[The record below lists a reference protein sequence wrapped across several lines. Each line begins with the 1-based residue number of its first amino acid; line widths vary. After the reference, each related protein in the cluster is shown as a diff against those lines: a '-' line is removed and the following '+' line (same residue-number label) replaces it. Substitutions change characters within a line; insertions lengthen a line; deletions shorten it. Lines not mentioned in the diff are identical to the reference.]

1 MICFTRIPLKDFI
14 KKHNPQEPKKETIEN
29 FEKEINNLLEN
40 APKQDDEEFQKNEI
54 NKFLKNTYGYDCN
67 TYKKVDSAIY
77 VDGEVRVL
85 IEVKALNNRNEFPK
99 NRENPIS
106 KAFCQM
112 VLYFLEEIEKEKNNS
127 LKHTIICNAHEFF
140 LFDCKDLLFLKEDKR
155 IKDFYKKCAKKEGT
169 DSSKPKFYKDLEQY
183 LQEDFQGELRYT
195 HFNLSN
201 YDPKELPLI
210 YQVLS
215 QEVLLKQRKT
225 LDANTLNKDFYE
237 ELLYILGLEEQNDK
251 GKILIKPSRTQN
263 SLSAA
268 LKKKYENLD
277 DEEVMALL
285 IAWNN
290 RILFLRLLES
300 LLISFKHFEK
310 PFLTTENFKDFN
322 ALNTLFFEVLAKKN
336 SERSLNKED
345 KILEKIPYLN
355 SSLFDQTPLELKGH
369 EIRLLENKKLELYQ
383 NSVLKKHENYQ
394 EKKELPLLKYL
405 FEFLRL
411 YKFTTTPKDI
421 KDNTDTSESRLINPS
436 VLGLVF
442 EKLNGY
448 KEGSFYTPSFITS
461 YMCKESITPI
471 VLDKFNAI
479 YQWDCENLKALRE
492 KIDRNFSNE
501 KAKEY
506 LNTLLTLRIC
516 DPAVGSGH
524 FLVSALNEMVLIAY
538 ELGLIASLY
547 RHELRLE
554 NDEII
559 IHHAQTGEIFNYKK
573 PHSENDPHHQ
583 IQKEL
588 FELKKDIIENCLFG
602 VDINPNS
609 CEITKLRLWIEL
621 LKYSYYIFEKG
632 KNTNNLETLPNID
645 INIKCA
651 NSLVSRFAL
660 KDKALLKTEKNK
672 NLEYYIAEY
681 KELVKIYKDPKI
693 LESLTR
699 PIKDSN
705 AVRKYAKERLY
716 QELAQNPNKDF
727 KKALNDRIEKIKEA
741 FKLTLEPPQKELK
754 FKKFLKEHL
763 ELYGKSILEE
773 ANDNGLE
780 LEALAL
786 EKKMAHEGLFHDYTP
801 YPKLDKTDKVVGL
814 EHFNRYVLTSYK
826 DLQDE
831 NERYANALEWRFEFP
846 EVLNDEGDFLGFDC
860 IIGNP
865 PYIRQEHIKDLKP
878 LLQKQYQ
885 DFYNST
891 ADIYTY
897 FFALAY
903 HLLKEKGFNAFITSN
918 KYARAKYGA
927 KLRELLL
934 KKTTLVSYMELNA
947 LKVFESA
954 AVDTSIMSFI
964 KQTPPKE
971 SDFEYYEPT
980 PNDKDDLKSTPHLPM
995 KQNALS
1001 TESFIFANATLLDLR
1016 DKIESVG
1023 TPLKD
1028 WDIQIN
1034 YGIKTGANEAFI
1046 IPTEKREEILKNCD
1060 DAQKDE
1066 RGMSERERTK
1076 ELIKPILRGKDIKRY
1091 SYEWADLWVIIAKFG
1106 SHEFLE
1112 VEYPTIYNHLLQ
1124 YKDQLEQR
1132 GQCRYSRGPQNSN
1145 KPYPG
1150 QHHWLELDNNPKD
1163 SYLQDFEKEKIVYG
1177 EIVQEP
1183 RFYLDNGE
1191 CELGVFYAEATSFI
1205 LTGEHL
1211 RYLLGMLHSKLI
1223 TFAFKT
1229 FYAGGG
1235 LGESGYRYKK
1245 AFIERLPIPQI
1256 TEKNQELADKITDG
1270 AKQILALKAK
1280 DPKANTQGLEKEID
1294 ALVYQLYH
1302 LTDEEI
1308 KTIENGQ

>member
-1 MICFTRIPLKDFI
+1 MDYKKLDLPNTNYPSKEQLKAFETAFNAFLETNPQENENHHNDAFNDLLKGVFKYKVKPTEKIDSAILNENNEVEVIIEFKALKNPNEFI
-14 KKHNPQEPKKETIEN
+14 KKGDLNVKAFHESLLYYLRERKGGN
-29 FEKEINNLLEN
+29 NNL
-40 APKQDDEEFQKNEI
+40 KH
-54 NKFLKNTYGYDCN
+54 
-67 TYKKVDSAIY
+67 
-77 VDGEVRVL
+77 L
-85 IEVKALNNRNEFPK
+85 ILATIKELYIIDANEFEIFNK
-99 NRENPIS
+99 D
-106 KAFCQM
+106 K
-112 VLYFLEEIEKEKNNS
+112 EIEKAFKNCHDRKGNDTRTKAFYDACQKRLNELDRS
-127 LKHTIICNAHEFF
+127 LKYHHIS
-140 LFDCKDLLFLKEDKR
+140 L
-155 IKDFYKKCAKKEGT
+155 KKE
-169 DSSKPKFYKDLEQY
+169 
-183 LQEDFQGELRYT
+183 
-195 HFNLSN
+195 NLA
-201 YDPKELPLI
+201 LI
-210 YQVLS
+210 YQALS
-215 QEVLLKQRKT
+215 PNFLLKIPKYS
-225 LDANTLNKDFYE
+225 DANTLNKDFYE
-237 ELLYILGLEEQNDK
+237 ELLYILGLEEQNEK
-251 GKILIKPSRTQN
+251 GKILIKPSRTKN
-263 SLSAA
+263 SLSYA
-268 LKKKYENLD
+268 LKEQYNNLD
-277 DEEVMALL
+277 DEEAMALL

-300 LLISFKHFEK
+300 LLISFKHFEN
-310 PFLTTENFKDFN
+310 PFLTTENFEDFN

-336 SERSLNKED
+336 NERLKEIKED
-345 KILEKIPYLN
+345 KILRKIPYLN
-355 SSLFDQTPLELKGH
+355 SSLFDKTPLESKGY
-369 EIRLLENKKLELYQ
+369 EIKLLDNKKLEIYK

-394 EKKELPLLKYL
+394 EKKELPLLEYL
-405 FEFLRL
+405 FAFLRL

-421 KDNTDTSESRLINPS
+421 KDNTNTSESRLINPS

-524 FLVSALNEMVLIAY
+524 FLVSALNEMVWVAY
-538 ELGLIASLY
+538 KLGLIASLY
-547 RHELRLE
+547 RHDLKLE

-559 IHHAQTGEIFNYKK
+559 IHTPENKVFNYTI
-573 PHSENDPHHQ
+573 PHSENNPHHH

-588 FELKKDIIENCLFG
+588 FNLKKSIIENCLFG

-651 NSLVSRFAL
+651 NSLISRFNLNDDL
-660 KDKALLKTEKNK
+660 KKIPNIKQK
-672 NLEYYIAEY
+672 IQEY
-681 KELVKIYKDPKI
+681 KDLVAQYKDPNPLYPLNKQDLINKI
-693 LESLTR
+693 QDLKNTFSLTL
-699 PIKDSN
+699 KDPKTK
-705 AVRKYAKERLY
+705 A
-716 QELAQNPNKDF
+716 ELE
-727 KKALNDRIEKIKEA
+727 KAIEKHIKKYNDFALDDKSLLDGLNYFIPSLFGTPKLSPKEEEEA
-741 FKLTLEPPQKELK
+741 FAS
-754 FKKFLKEHL
+754 
-763 ELYGKSILEE
+763 YGRIR
-773 ANDNGLE
+773 
-780 LEALAL
+780 ALR
-786 EKKMAHEGLFHDYTP
+786 K
-801 YPKLDKTDKVVGL
+801 KLDDALSGR
-814 EHFNRYVLTSYK
+814 EY
-826 DLQDE
+826 Q
-831 NERYANALEWRFEFP
+831 NAFEWRFEFP
-846 EVLNDEGDFLGFDC
+846 EVLDDEGNFLGFDC

-878 LLQKQYQ
+878 LLEKQYQ
-885 DFYNST
+885 DFYNSSS
-891 ADIYTY
+891 DIYTY
-897 FFALAY
+897 FFALSY

-927 KLRELLL
+927 KLREWLL

-954 AVDTSIMSFI
+954 AVDTSIMNFI

-971 SDFEYYEPT
+971 SDFKYYEPT
-980 PNDKDDLKSTPHLPM
+980 PNDKDDLKSTSSLLM

-1001 TESFIFANATLLDLR
+1001 TESFIFADSTLLDLR
-1016 DKIESVG
+1016 DKMESVG

-1046 IPTEKREEILKNCD
+1046 IPTEKRDAILNACKT
-1060 DAQKDE
+1060 QE
-1066 RGMSERERTK
+1066 ERERT
-1076 ELIKPILRGKDIKRY
+1076 EMLIKPILRGKDIKRY
-1091 SYEWADLWVIIAKFG
+1091 SYEWAHLWVINTHNGYTSAFKSKIPPVDIAKYPATKAHLDAHWNTIATRCDQG
-1106 SHEFLE
+1106 DTPYNLRNCAYLE
-1112 VEYPTIYNHLLQ
+1112 
-1124 YKDQLEQR
+1124 
-1132 GQCRYSRGPQNSN
+1132 
-1145 KPYPG
+1145 
-1150 QHHWLELDNNPKD
+1150 
-1163 SYLQDFEKEKIVYG
+1163 DFEKEKIVYG

-1191 CELGVFYAEATSFI
+1191 CELGYFYAEATSFI

-1211 RYLLGMLHSKLI
+1211 HYLLGMLHSKLI

-1256 TEKNQELADKITDG
+1256 TEKNQELADKITDCT
-1270 AKQILALKAK
+1270 KQILVLKEK

-1294 ALVYQLYH
+1294 ALVYQLYN

-1308 KTIENGQ
+1308 KIIEDGQ

>member
-1 MICFTRIPLKDFI
+1 MDYKKLDLPNTNYPNKEQLKAFETAFNAFLETNQQENENHHNDAFNDLLKGVFKYKVKPTKKIDSAILNENNEVEVIIEFKALKNPNEFIKKGDLNVKAFHESLLYYLTERKEGNNNLKHLILATIKELYIIDANEFEVFNKDKEIKNAFKNCYDRKGNDPRTKAFYDACQKRLNELDRSLKYHHIPLK
-14 KKHNPQEPKKETIEN
+14 KE
-29 FEKEINNLLEN
+29 NL
-40 APKQDDEEFQKNEI
+40 A
-54 NKFLKNTYGYDCN
+54 
-67 TYKKVDSAIY
+67 
-77 VDGEVRVL
+77 
-85 IEVKALNNRNEFPK
+85 
-99 NRENPIS
+99 
-106 KAFCQM
+106 
-112 VLYFLEEIEKEKNNS
+112 
-127 LKHTIICNAHEFF
+127 
-140 LFDCKDLLFLKEDKR
+140 
-155 IKDFYKKCAKKEGT
+155 
-169 DSSKPKFYKDLEQY
+169 
-183 LQEDFQGELRYT
+183 
-195 HFNLSN
+195 
-201 YDPKELPLI
+201 LI
-210 YQVLS
+210 YQALS
-215 QEVLLKQRKT
+215 PNFLLKIPKYS
-225 LDANTLNKDFYE
+225 DANTLNKDFYE

-251 GKILIKPSRTQN
+251 GKILIKPSRTKN
-263 SLSAA
+263 SLSDA

-300 LLISFKHFEK
+300 LLISFKHFEDR
-310 PFLTTENFKDFN
+310 FLTTDNFKDFN

-336 SERSLNKED
+336 SERLSEIKED

-355 SSLFDQTPLELKGH
+355 SSLFDKTPLELKGY
-369 EIRLLENKKLELYQ
+369 EIKLLDNKKLEIYK

-405 FEFLRL
+405 FAFLRL

-461 YMCKESITPI
+461 YMCSESITPI
-471 VLDKFNAI
+471 VLDKFNQTYMI
-479 YQWDCENLKALRE
+479 ECDKLKELKNYLKNSYKEDKR
-492 KIDRNFSNE
+492 
-501 KAKEY
+501 KEY
-506 LNTLLTLRIC
+506 LQLLLTLRVC

-524 FLVSALNEMVLIAY
+524 FLVSALNEMVWIAY

-547 RHELRLE
+547 ACDLKLE

-559 IHHAQTGEIFNYKK
+559 IQHTQTGEIFNYKK
-573 PHSENDPHHQ
+573 PHSENDPHHH

-588 FELKKDIIENCLFG
+588 FELKKSIIESCLFG

-621 LKYSYYIFEKG
+621 LKYSYYIFEEG

-651 NSLVSRFAL
+651 NSLISRFNLNDDL
-660 KDKALLKTEKNK
+660 KKIPNIKQK
-672 NLEYYIAEY
+672 IQEY
-681 KELVKIYKDPKI
+681 KDLVAQYKDPNPLYPLNKADLINKI
-693 LESLTR
+693 QDLKNTFSLTL
-699 PIKDSN
+699 KDPKTK
-705 AVRKYAKERLY
+705 A
-716 QELAQNPNKDF
+716 ELE
-727 KKALNDRIEKIKEA
+727 KAIEKHIKKYNFFALDDKSLLDGLNYFIPSLFGTLKLSPKEEEEA
-741 FKLTLEPPQKELK
+741 FAS
-754 FKKFLKEHL
+754 
-763 ELYGKSILEE
+763 YGRIR
-773 ANDNGLE
+773 
-780 LEALAL
+780 ALR
-786 EKKMAHEGLFHDYTP
+786 K
-801 YPKLDKTDKVVGL
+801 KLDDALSGG
-814 EHFNRYVLTSYK
+814 EY
-826 DLQDE
+826 Q
-831 NERYANALEWRFEFP
+831 NAFEWCFEFP
-846 EVLNDEGDFLGFDC
+846 EVLDDEGDFLGFDC

-878 LLQKQYQ
+878 LLQKQYH

-897 FFALAY
+897 FFALSY

-927 KLRELLL
+927 KLREWLL

-954 AVDTSIMSFI
+954 TVDTSIMNFI

-971 SDFEYYEPT
+971 SDFKYYEPT
-980 PNDKDDLKSTPHLPM
+980 PDDKNDLKSTPSLLM

-1016 DKIESVG
+1016 DKMESVG

-1046 IPTEKREEILKNCD
+1046 IPTEKRDAILNACKTQEERK
-1060 DAQKDE
+1060 
-1066 RGMSERERTK
+1066 RT
-1076 ELIKPILRGKDIKRY
+1076 EALIKPILRGKDIKRY
-1091 SYEWADLWVIIAKFG
+1091 SYEWAGEWLINTHNGYTSATKSKIPPIDIEKYPATKAHLDSHYDAIATRWDQG
-1106 SHEFLE
+1106 DTPYHLRNCAYLE
-1112 VEYPTIYNHLLQ
+1112 
-1124 YKDQLEQR
+1124 
-1132 GQCRYSRGPQNSN
+1132 
-1145 KPYPG
+1145 
-1150 QHHWLELDNNPKD
+1150 
-1163 SYLQDFEKEKIVYG
+1163 DFEKEKIVWNPVSG
-1177 EIVQEP
+1177 EYFFTFIKDEIYFNNSLFMMTSKTLET
-1183 RFYLDNGE
+1183 RDFYYICGLLNTT
-1191 CELGVFYAEATSFI
+1191 LYMW
-1205 LTGEHL
+1205 LTIQ
-1211 RYLLGMLHSKLI
+1211 MTNLI
-1223 TFAFKT
+1223 TIGK
-1229 FYAGGG
+1229 YAYG
-1235 LGESGYRYKK
+1235 SKDK
-1245 AFIERLPIPQI
+1245 IERLPIPQI

-1270 AKQILALKAK
+1270 TKQILALKEK

-1308 KTIENGQ
+1308 KIIENGQ

>member
-1 MICFTRIPLKDFI
+1 MQL
-14 KKHNPQEPKKETIEN
+14 
-29 FEKEINNLLEN
+29 
-40 APKQDDEEFQKNEI
+40 
-54 NKFLKNTYGYDCN
+54 
-67 TYKKVDSAIY
+67 
-77 VDGEVRVL
+77 
-85 IEVKALNNRNEFPK
+85 
-99 NRENPIS
+99 
-106 KAFCQM
+106 
-112 VLYFLEEIEKEKNNS
+112 
-127 LKHTIICNAHEFF
+127 
-140 LFDCKDLLFLKEDKR
+140 
-155 IKDFYKKCAKKEGT
+155 
-169 DSSKPKFYKDLEQY
+169 
-183 LQEDFQGELRYT
+183 
-195 HFNLSN
+195 
-201 YDPKELPLI
+201 
-210 YQVLS
+210 
-215 QEVLLKQRKT
+215 
-225 LDANTLNKDFYE
+225 
-237 ELLYILGLEEQNDK
+237 
-251 GKILIKPSRTQN
+251 
-263 SLSAA
+263 
-268 LKKKYENLD
+268 
-277 DEEVMALL
+277 
-285 IAWNN
+285 
-290 RILFLRLLES
+290 
-300 LLISFKHFEK
+300 
-310 PFLTTENFKDFN
+310 
-322 ALNTLFFEVLAKKN
+322 
-336 SERSLNKED
+336 
-345 KILEKIPYLN
+345 
-355 SSLFDQTPLELKGH
+355 
-369 EIRLLENKKLELYQ
+369 
-383 NSVLKKHENYQ
+383 
-394 EKKELPLLKYL
+394 
-405 FEFLRL
+405 
-411 YKFTTTPKDI
+411 
-421 KDNTDTSESRLINPS
+421 
-436 VLGLVF
+436 
-442 EKLNGY
+442 
-448 KEGSFYTPSFITS
+448 
-461 YMCKESITPI
+461 
-471 VLDKFNAI
+471 
-479 YQWDCENLKALRE
+479 
-492 KIDRNFSNE
+492 
-501 KAKEY
+501 
-506 LNTLLTLRIC
+506 LLTLRIC

-547 RHELRLE
+547 RYDLKLE

-559 IHHAQTGEIFNYKK
+559 IHTPKNEVFKYTI

-588 FELKKDIIENCLFG
+588 FELKKGIIENCLFG

-621 LKYSYYIFEKG
+621 LKYSYYIFEEG
-632 KNTNNLETLPNID
+632 KNTNVLETLPNID

-651 NSLVSRFAL
+651 NSLISRFAL

-693 LESLTR
+693 LESLTH

-801 YPKLDKTDKVVGL
+801 YPKLDKSDKVVGL

-846 EVLNDEGDFLGFDC
+846 EVLDDEGNFLGFDC

-865 PYIRQEHIKDLKP
+865 PYIRQEQIKDLKP

-897 FFALAY
+897 FFALAFN
-903 HLLKEKGFNAFITSN
+903 LLKEKGFNAFITSN

-954 AVDTSIMSFI
+954 AVDTSIIHFI

-971 SDFEYYEPT
+971 SDFKYYEPT
-980 PNDKDDLKSTPHLPM
+980 PNDKDDLESTPSLLM

-1046 IPTEKREEILKNCD
+1046 ITTEKRDEILKNCD

-1066 RGMSERERTK
+1066 RGMSERERTI

-1091 SYEWADLWVIIAKFG
+1091 SYEWADLWVINTHNGYTSALKSKILPIDIEKYPATKAHLD
-1106 SHEFLE
+1106 SHYDAIVTRCDQGDTPYNLRNCAYLE
-1112 VEYPTIYNHLLQ
+1112 
-1124 YKDQLEQR
+1124 
-1132 GQCRYSRGPQNSN
+1132 
-1145 KPYPG
+1145 
-1150 QHHWLELDNNPKD
+1150 
-1163 SYLQDFEKEKIVYG
+1163 DFEKEKIVWNPVSG
-1177 EIVQEP
+1177 EYFFTFIKDE
-1183 RFYLDNGE
+1183 FYFNNSLFMMTSRTLETRDLYYI
-1191 CELGVFYAEATSFI
+1191 LGLLNTTLYRW
-1205 LTGEHL
+1205 LTIQ
-1211 RYLLGMLHSKLI
+1211 MTNLI
-1223 TFAFKT
+1223 TIGK
-1229 FYAGGG
+1229 YAYG
-1235 LGESGYRYKK
+1235 SKDK
-1245 AFIERLPIPQI
+1245 IERLPIPKI
-1256 TEKNQELADKITDG
+1256 TEKNQELADKITDCTE
-1270 AKQILALKAK
+1270 QILQAKAK

>member
-1 MICFTRIPLKDFI
+1 M
-14 KKHNPQEPKKETIEN
+14 KKYNPQEPKKETIEN
-29 FEKEINNLLEN
+29 FKKEINSLLEN
-40 APKQDDEEFQKNEI
+40 APRQDDEEFQKNEI
-54 NKFLKNTYGYDCN
+54 NKFLKNAYGYDCN
-67 TYKKVDSAIY
+67 TNKKVDSAIY
-77 VDGEVRVL
+77 VDGEVQVL
-85 IEVKALNNRNEFPK
+85 IEVKALNNKIEFPK
-99 NRENPIS
+99 NRENPLS

-112 VLYFLEEIEKEKNNS
+112 VFYFLKEIEKNNS

-140 LFDCKDLLFLKEDKR
+140 LFDCKDLLFLRDDKR

-169 DSSKPKFYKDLEQY
+169 DPKTKRFYSDLEEY
-183 LQEDFQGELRYT
+183 LKKDFKGELPYT
-195 HFNLSN
+195 HFNLSS

-215 QEVLLKQRKT
+215 HEVLLKQRKT

-263 SLSAA
+263 SLSDA
-268 LKKKYENLD
+268 LKGSYNNLD

-310 PFLTTENFKDFN
+310 PFLTTDNFKDFN

-336 SERSLNKED
+336 NERLPEIKED

-355 SSLFDQTPLELKGH
+355 SSLFDKTPLELKGH
-369 EIRLLENKKLELYQ
+369 EIKLLDNKKLEIYK
-383 NSVLKKHENYQ
+383 NSVLKKHKDYQ
-394 EKKELPLLKYL
+394 KEKDLKPLPLLEY
-405 FEFLRL
+405 FFAFLRL

-461 YMCKESITPI
+461 YMCSESITPI
-471 VLDKFNAI
+471 VLDKFNAT

-547 RHELRLE
+547 RHDLRLE

-559 IHHAQTGEIFNYKK
+559 IHHAQIGEIFNYKK

-621 LKYSYYIFEKG
+621 LKYSYYIFEEG
-632 KNTNNLETLPNID
+632 KNTNALETLPNID

-651 NSLVSRFAL
+651 NSLISRFAL
-660 KDKALLKTEKNK
+660 KDKALLKNEKNK
-672 NLEYYIAEY
+672 NLEYSIAEY

-693 LESLTR
+693 LETLTH

-716 QELAQNPNKDF
+716 QELKQNPNKDF
-727 KKALNDRIEKIKEA
+727 KKALNDRIEKIKKA
-741 FKLTLEPPQKELK
+741 FKLTLDPPPKELK

-763 ELYGKSILEE
+763 ELYGRSILEE
-773 ANDNGLE
+773 TNYNGLE

-786 EKKMAHEGLFHDYTP
+786 EKQMANLFNDYRP
-801 YPKLDKTDKVVGL
+801 YPKLDKSDRVVGL

-846 EVLNDEGDFLGFDC
+846 EVLDDEGDFLGFDC

-878 LLQKQYQ
+878 LLEKQYH

-897 FFALAY
+897 FFALSF
-903 HLLKEKGFNAFITSN
+903 HLLKEKGFSAFITSN
-918 KYARAKYGA
+918 KYTRAKYGA
-927 KLRELLL
+927 KLREWLL
-934 KKTTLVSYMELNA
+934 KKTTIVSYMELNA

-954 AVDTSIMSFI
+954 TVDTSIMNFI

-971 SDFEYYEPT
+971 SDFKYYEPT
-980 PNDKDDLKSTPHLPM
+980 PNDKDDLKSTPSLSM
-995 KQNALS
+995 RQNALS

-1046 IPTEKREEILKNCD
+1046 IPTEKRDEILNACKT
-1060 DAQKDE
+1060 QE
-1066 RGMSERERTK
+1066 ERERT
-1076 ELIKPILRGKDIKRY
+1076 EALIKPILRGKDIKRY
-1091 SYEWADLWVIIAKFG
+1091 SYEWAHLWVINTHNGYTSALKSKIPPIDIEKYPATKAHLDTHWDTIATRCDQG
-1106 SHEFLE
+1106 DTPYHLRNCAYLE
-1112 VEYPTIYNHLLQ
+1112 
-1124 YKDQLEQR
+1124 
-1132 GQCRYSRGPQNSN
+1132 
-1145 KPYPG
+1145 
-1150 QHHWLELDNNPKD
+1150 
-1163 SYLQDFEKEKIVYG
+1163 DFEKEKIVYPETSQG
-1177 EIVQEP
+1177 AYFIYENSGIFLEKTAFMIVSDA
-1183 RFYLDNGE
+1183 YNLK
-1191 CELGVFYAEATSFI
+1191 L
-1205 LTGEHL
+1205 LTA
-1211 RYLLGMLHSKLI
+1211 LLNSKLI
-1223 TFAFKT
+1223 TFYFKN
-1229 FYAGGG
+1229 FCGGCI
-1235 LGESGYRYKK
+1235 LGKSGYQYNKHALEK
-1245 AFIERLPIPQI
+1245 IPIPQI

-1308 KTIENGQ
+1308 KIIENGQ

>member
-1 MICFTRIPLKDFI
+1 MIRFTRILLKDFI
-14 KKHNPQEPKKETIEN
+14 KKYNPQTPTKETIED
-29 FEKEINNLLEN
+29 FEKEINSLLEN
-40 APKQDDEEFQKNEI
+40 APRQDDEEFQKNEI
-54 NKFLKNTYGYDCN
+54 NSFLKNTYGYRCN
-67 TYKKVDSAIY
+67 TNKKVDSAIY
-77 VDGEVRVL
+77 VDEEVQVL
-85 IEVKALNNRNEFPK
+85 IEVKALNKKTEFPK
-99 NRENPIS
+99 NKENPLS

-112 VLYFLEEIEKEKNNS
+112 VLYFLEEREKEKNNS

-140 LFDCKDLLFLKEDKR
+140 LFDCKDLLSLKEDKR
-155 IKDFYKKCAKKEGT
+155 IKKFYKNYDKKEGT
-169 DSSKPKFYKDLEQY
+169 DSSKPKFYQDLEQY

-195 HFNLSN
+195 HFNLSG
-201 YDPKELPLI
+201 DFKELPLI

-215 QEVLLKQRKT
+215 HEVLLKQKKT

-237 ELLYILGLEEQNDK
+237 ELLYILGLEEQNEK

-263 SLSAA
+263 SLSDA
-268 LKKKYENLD
+268 LKYSYTDLD

-300 LLISFKHFEK
+300 LLISFEHFEK
-310 PFLTTENFKDFN
+310 PFLTIGNFKDFN

-336 SERSLNKED
+336 NERLSEIKED

-355 SSLFDQTPLELKGH
+355 SSLFDKTPLELKGH
-369 EIRLLENKKLELYQ
+369 EIKLLDNKKLEIYK
-383 NSVLKKHENYQ
+383 NSVLKKHEDYQ
-394 EKKELPLLKYL
+394 KQKDLPLLEYL
-405 FEFLRL
+405 FAFLRL

-471 VLDKFNAI
+471 VRDKFNQTYNI
-479 YQWDCENLKALRE
+479 ECENLTELRNYFKNSYKE
-492 KIDRNFSNE
+492 DKR
-501 KAKEY
+501 KEY
-506 LNTLLTLRIC
+506 LQLLLTSRIC

-524 FLVSALNEMVLIAY
+524 FLVSVLNEMVLIAY

-547 RHELRLE
+547 RYDLRLE

-559 IHHAQTGEIFNYKK
+559 IHTPKNEVFKYTI

-621 LKYSYYIFEKG
+621 LKYSYYIFEEG

-651 NSLVSRFAL
+651 NSLISRFNLNDDL
-660 KDKALLKTEKNK
+660 KKIPNIKQK
-672 NLEYYIAEY
+672 IQEY
-681 KELVKIYKDPKI
+681 KDLVAQYKDPNPLYPLNKQDLINKI
-693 LESLTR
+693 QDLKNTFSLTL
-699 PIKDSN
+699 KDPKTK
-705 AVRKYAKERLY
+705 A
-716 QELAQNPNKDF
+716 ELE
-727 KKALNDRIEKIKEA
+727 KAIEKHIKKYNFFALDDKSLLDGLNYFIPSLFGTLKLSPKEEEEA
-741 FKLTLEPPQKELK
+741 FAS
-754 FKKFLKEHL
+754 
-763 ELYGKSILEE
+763 YGRIR
-773 ANDNGLE
+773 
-780 LEALAL
+780 ALR
-786 EKKMAHEGLFHDYTP
+786 K
-801 YPKLDKTDKVVGL
+801 KLDDALSGR
-814 EHFNRYVLTSYK
+814 EY
-826 DLQDE
+826 Q
-831 NERYANALEWRFEFP
+831 NAFEWRFEFP

-878 LLQKQYQ
+878 LLEKQYP

-897 FFALAY
+897 FFALSY

-927 KLRELLL
+927 KLREWLL
-934 KKTTLVSYMELNA
+934 KKTTIVSYMELNA

-971 SDFEYYEPT
+971 SDFKYYEPT
-980 PNDKDDLKSTPHLPM
+980 PNDKDDLKSTPSLSM

-1016 DKIESVG
+1016 DKIEGVG

-1028 WDIQIN
+1028 WDIQI
-1034 YGIKTGANEAFI
+1034 YRGILTGANEAFI
-1046 IPTEKREEILKNCD
+1046 IPTEKREEILNACKT
-1060 DAQKDE
+1060 KE
-1066 RGMSERERTK
+1066 ERERT
-1076 ELIKPILRGKDIKRY
+1076 EGLIKPILRGKDIKRY
-1091 SYEWADLWVIIAKFG
+1091 SYEWAHLWVIATFPSLKLDIDDYPSLKTYLSQFRPRIDQSGEKDCRKKTNNQWFETQDTIAY
-1106 SHEFLE
+1106 HE
-1112 VEYPTIYNHLLQ
+1112 
-1124 YKDQLEQR
+1124 
-1132 GQCRYSRGPQNSN
+1132 
-1145 KPYPG
+1145 
-1150 QHHWLELDNNPKD
+1150 
-1163 SYLQDFEKEKIVYG
+1163 DFEKEKIVYPC
-1177 EIVQEP
+1177 IMAKEP
-1183 RFYLDNGE
+1183 CFVYEEKG
-1191 CELGVFYAEATSFI
+1191 FYAPAPANIITGDKTEI
-1205 LTGEHL
+1205 KYLTA
-1211 RYLLGMLHSKLI
+1211 LLNSKCI
-1223 TFAFKT
+1223 YFAMRK
-1229 FYAGGG
+1229 FYMGGG
-1235 LGESGYRYKK
+1235 IEGELKTNNLEK
-1245 AFIERLPIPQI
+1245 IPIPQI
-1256 TEKNQELADKITDG
+1256 TEKNQELADKITDC
-1270 AKQILALKAK
+1270 AKQILALKEK
-1280 DPKANTQGLEKEID
+1280 DPKANTQKLEKEID

-1308 KTIENGQ
+1308 KIIENGQ

>member
-1 MICFTRIPLKDFI
+1 MDYKKLDLPNTNYPSKEQLKAFETAFNAFLETNPQENENHHNDAFNDLLKGIFKYKVKPTEKIDSAILNENNKVEVIIEFKAIKNPNEFIKKGDLNVKAFHESLLYYLTERKKGNNNLKHLILATIKELYIIDANEFEVFNKDKEIEKAFKNCHDRKGNDTRTKAFYDACQKHLNELDRSLKYHHIPLK
-14 KKHNPQEPKKETIEN
+14 KE
-29 FEKEINNLLEN
+29 NL
-40 APKQDDEEFQKNEI
+40 A
-54 NKFLKNTYGYDCN
+54 
-67 TYKKVDSAIY
+67 
-77 VDGEVRVL
+77 
-85 IEVKALNNRNEFPK
+85 
-99 NRENPIS
+99 
-106 KAFCQM
+106 
-112 VLYFLEEIEKEKNNS
+112 
-127 LKHTIICNAHEFF
+127 
-140 LFDCKDLLFLKEDKR
+140 
-155 IKDFYKKCAKKEGT
+155 
-169 DSSKPKFYKDLEQY
+169 
-183 LQEDFQGELRYT
+183 
-195 HFNLSN
+195 
-201 YDPKELPLI
+201 LI
-210 YQVLS
+210 YQALS
-215 QEVLLKQRKT
+215 PNFLLKIPKYS
-225 LDANTLNKDFYE
+225 DANTLNKDFYE

-263 SLSAA
+263 SLSYA
-268 LKKKYENLD
+268 LKKKYNNLD

-300 LLISFKHFEK
+300 LLISFKHFEN

-322 ALNTLFFEVLAKKN
+322 ALNDLFFEVLAKKN
-336 SERSLNKED
+336 SERLPEIKKD

-355 SSLFDQTPLELKGH
+355 SSLFDKTPLELKGH
-369 EIRLLENKKLELYQ
+369 EIKLLDNKKLEIYK
-383 NSVLKKHENYQ
+383 NSVLKKHEEYQ
-394 EKKELPLLKYL
+394 EQEDLPLLKYL
-405 FEFLRL
+405 FEFLRV
-411 YKFTTTPKDI
+411 YDFTTTPKDI
-421 KDNTDTSESRLINPS
+421 KDNQNKSESRLINPS

-461 YMCKESITPI
+461 YMCSESIKTI
-471 VLDKFNAI
+471 VLDKFNQTYNI
-479 YQWDCENLKALRE
+479 ECENLTELRNYFKDNYSYKE
-492 KIDRNFSNE
+492 GKR
-501 KAKEY
+501 KEY

-524 FLVSALNEMVLIAY
+524 FLVSALNEMVWVAY
-538 ELGLIASLY
+538 ELGLIVSLY

-559 IHHAQTGEIFNYKK
+559 IHTPKNEVFNYTI
-573 PHSENDPHHQ
+573 PHRENDPHHQ

-632 KNTNNLETLPNID
+632 KNTNALETLPNID
-645 INIKCA
+645 INIKCG
-651 NSLVSRFAL
+651 NSLISRFAL

-693 LESLTR
+693 LETLTH

-763 ELYGKSILEE
+763 ELYGRSILEE

-786 EKKMAHEGLFHDYTP
+786 EKKMASEGLFHNYTP

-846 EVLNDEGDFLGFDC
+846 EVLDDEGDFLGFDC

-865 PYIRQEHIKDLKP
+865 PYIRQEQIKDLKP
-878 LLQKQYQ
+878 LLEKQYQ

-897 FFALAY
+897 FFALSF

-927 KLRELLL
+927 KLREWLL

-954 AVDTSIMSFI
+954 AVDTSIISFI
-964 KQTPPKE
+964 KQPPPKE
-971 SDFEYYEPT
+971 SVFKYYEPT
-980 PNDKDDLKSTPHLPM
+980 ENDKDDLKSAPSLSM

-1028 WDIQIN
+1028 WGIQIN

-1046 IPTEKREEILKNCD
+1046 IPTEKREEILNACKT
-1060 DAQKDE
+1060 QEE
-1066 RGMSERERTK
+1066 RKRTER
-1076 ELIKPILRGKDIKRY
+1076 LIKPILRGKDIKRY
-1091 SYEWADLWVIIAKFG
+1091 SYEWAGEWLINTHNGYTSNLKSKIPPIDIAKYPATKAHLDAHYDTIATRCDQG
-1106 SHEFLE
+1106 DTPYHLRNCAYLE
-1112 VEYPTIYNHLLQ
+1112 
-1124 YKDQLEQR
+1124 
-1132 GQCRYSRGPQNSN
+1132 
-1145 KPYPG
+1145 
-1150 QHHWLELDNNPKD
+1150 
-1163 SYLQDFEKEKIVYG
+1163 DFEKEKIVYPETSQG
-1177 EIVQEP
+1177 AYFIYENSGIFLEKTAFMIVSDA
-1183 RFYLDNGE
+1183 YNLK
-1191 CELGVFYAEATSFI
+1191 L
-1205 LTGEHL
+1205 LTA
-1211 RYLLGMLHSKLI
+1211 LLNSKLI
-1223 TFAFKT
+1223 TFYFKN
-1229 FYAGGG
+1229 FCGGCI
-1235 LGESGYRYKK
+1235 LGKSGYQYNKHALEK
-1245 AFIERLPIPQI
+1245 IPIPKI
-1256 TEKNQELADKITDG
+1256 TEKNQELADKIIVLVD
-1270 AKQILALKAK
+1270 KILQTKEK
-1280 DPKANTQGLEKEID
+1280 DPKANTQRLEKEID
-1294 ALVYQLYH
+1294 ALVYRLYN

>member
-1 MICFTRIPLKDFI
+1 MMSFTRILLKDFI
-14 KKHNPQEPKKETIEN
+14 KKYNPPTPTTETIEK
-29 FEKEINNLLEN
+29 FEKEINSLLEN
-40 APKQDDEEFQKNEI
+40 APRQDDEEFQKNEI
-54 NKFLKNTYGYDCN
+54 NSFLKNTYGYRCN
-67 TYKKVDSAIY
+67 THKKVDSAIY
-77 VDGEVRVL
+77 VDKEVQVL
-85 IEVKALNNRNEFPK
+85 IEVKALNKKTEFPK
-99 NRENPIS
+99 NKENPLS

-112 VLYFLEEIEKEKNNS
+112 VLYFLEERKKEKNNS

-140 LFDCKDLLFLKEDKR
+140 LFDCKDLLFLNEDKR
-155 IKDFYKKCAKKEGT
+155 IKKFYKNYAQKEGT
-169 DSSKPKFYKDLEQY
+169 DSSKPQFYEDLEQY
-183 LQEDFQGELRYT
+183 LKEDFQGKLRYAY
-195 HFNLSN
+195 FNLN
-201 YDPKELPLI
+201 DDFKELPLI

-215 QEVLLKQRKT
+215 QEVLLKQKKT

-263 SLSAA
+263 SLSDA
-268 LKKKYENLD
+268 LKEKYKNLD

-300 LLISFKHFEK
+300 LLSSFKHFEDK
-310 PFLTTENFKDFN
+310 DRFLTIENFKDFN

-336 SERSLNKED
+336 SERFPEIKED

-355 SSLFDQTPLELKGH
+355 SSLFDKTPLELKGY
-369 EIRLLENKKLELYQ
+369 EIKLLDNKKLEIYK
-383 NSVLKKHENYQ
+383 NSVLKKDKDYQ
-394 EKKELPLLKYL
+394 KEKDLPLLKYL
-405 FEFLRL
+405 FEFLRV
-411 YKFTTTPKDI
+411 YDFTTTPKDI
-421 KDNTDTSESRLINPS
+421 KDNTNTSESCLINPS

-461 YMCKESITPI
+461 YMCKESITSI
-471 VLDKFNAI
+471 VRDKFNAI
-479 YQWDCENLKALRE
+479 YQWDCKDLEALKG

-506 LNTLLTLRIC
+506 LQLLLTLRIC

-524 FLVSALNEMVLIAY
+524 FLVSALNEMVLVAY
-538 ELGLIASLY
+538 ELGLIASLHRY
-547 RHELRLE
+547 DLKLE

-559 IHHAQTGEIFNYKK
+559 IHYTQTGEIFNYKK
-573 PHSENDPHHQ
+573 PHSENDPHHH

-588 FELKKDIIENCLFG
+588 FNLKKDIIENCLFG

-621 LKYSYYIFEKG
+621 LKYSYYIFEEG

-651 NSLVSRFAL
+651 NSLIFNFPLNSKLTIGQTLEFS
-660 KDKALLKTEKNK
+660 K
-672 NLEYYIAEY
+672 NLKAEIKEY
-681 KELVKIYKDPKI
+681 KNSVMLYKEGLGEKTKI
-693 LESLTR
+693 LQNIAKLKSLIINYFIEQHQAKKHLKESLKAFISEYGDEIFDIGTAFGMEMLKIAR
-699 PIKDSN
+699 IKENNYRFNPTLTKKQPSPIGVEAN
-705 AVRKYAKERLY
+705 RL
-716 QELAQNPNKDF
+716 L
-727 KKALNDRIEKIKEA
+727 IKIKECYE
-741 FKLTLEPPQKELK
+741 TLENLK
-754 FKKFLKEHL
+754 N
-763 ELYGKSILEE
+763 S
-773 ANDNGLE
+773 
-780 LEALAL
+780 
-786 EKKMAHEGLFHDYTP
+786 
-801 YPKLDKTDKVVGL
+801 
-814 EHFNRYVLTSYK
+814 
-826 DLQDE
+826 
-831 NERYANALEWRFEFP
+831 NAFEWRFEFP
-846 EVLNDEGDFLGFDC
+846 EVLDDEGDFSGFDC

-865 PYIRQEHIKDLKP
+865 PYIRQEQIKDLKP

-885 DFYNST
+885 DFYNSSS
-891 ADIYTY
+891 DIYTY
-897 FFALAY
+897 FFALSY
-903 HLLKEKGFNAFITSN
+903 HLLKEKGSNAFITSN

-927 KLRELLL
+927 KLRGLLL

-954 AVDTSIMSFI
+954 AVDTSIMNFI

-971 SDFEYYEPT
+971 SGFKYYEPT
-980 PNDKDDLKSTPHLPM
+980 PNDKDDLKSTPYLSM

-1001 TESFIFANATLLDLR
+1001 TESFIFANAKLLDLR
-1016 DKIESVG
+1016 DKMENIG

-1046 IPTEKREEILKNCD
+1046 IATEKRDEILNACKT
-1060 DAQKDE
+1060 QE
-1066 RGMSERERTK
+1066 ERERT
-1076 ELIKPILRGKDIKRY
+1076 ERLIKPILRGKDIKRY
-1091 SYEWADLWVIIAKFG
+1091 SYEWAGEWIIFIPWHFPNTDSPKSMEENEQDF
-1106 SHEFLE
+1106 SIH
-1112 VEYPTIYNHLLQ
+1112 YPIIYAHLLSH
-1124 YKDQLEQR
+1124 KDKLLKRNKDETGKRYEWYCLQR
-1132 GQCRYSRGPQNSN
+1132 WAAN
-1145 KPYPG
+1145 
-1150 QHHWLELDNNPKD
+1150 
-1163 SYLQDFEKEKIVYG
+1163 YLQDFEKEKIVYS

-1191 CELGVFYAEATSFI
+1191 CKLGHFYAEATSFI

-1211 RYLLGMLHSKLI
+1211 HYLLGMLHSKLI

-1245 AFIERLPIPQI
+1245 AFIERLPIPKI
-1256 TEKNQELADKITDG
+1256 TEKNQELADKITDC
-1270 AKQILALKAK
+1270 AERILKAKAK

-1308 KTIENGQ
+1308 KIIEDGQ

>member
-1 MICFTRIPLKDFI
+1 MDYKKLDLPNINYPSKEQLEAFKTAFDAFLETNPQENENHQNDAFNDLLKGVFKYKVKPTKRIDSAILNDNDKVEVIIEFKALKNPNEFI
-14 KKHNPQEPKKETIEN
+14 KKGDLNVKAFHESLFYYLIERKNGNNNLKHLILATIKELYIIDANEFEVFNKDKEIENAFKNCHDRKGNDTRTEAFYDVCQKRLNELDRSLKYHHISLKKE
-29 FEKEINNLLEN
+29 NL
-40 APKQDDEEFQKNEI
+40 A
-54 NKFLKNTYGYDCN
+54 
-67 TYKKVDSAIY
+67 
-77 VDGEVRVL
+77 
-85 IEVKALNNRNEFPK
+85 
-99 NRENPIS
+99 
-106 KAFCQM
+106 
-112 VLYFLEEIEKEKNNS
+112 
-127 LKHTIICNAHEFF
+127 
-140 LFDCKDLLFLKEDKR
+140 
-155 IKDFYKKCAKKEGT
+155 
-169 DSSKPKFYKDLEQY
+169 
-183 LQEDFQGELRYT
+183 
-195 HFNLSN
+195 
-201 YDPKELPLI
+201 LI
-210 YQVLS
+210 YQALS
-215 QEVLLKQRKT
+215 PNFLLKIPKYS
-225 LDANTLNKDFYE
+225 DANTLNKDFYE
-237 ELLYILGLEEQNDK
+237 ELLYILGLEEQNEK
-251 GKILIKPSRTQN
+251 GKILIKPSRTKN
-263 SLSAA
+263 SLSYA
-268 LKKKYENLD
+268 LKEQYKNLN

-310 PFLTTENFKDFN
+310 PFLTIENFNDFN

-336 SERSLNKED
+336 SERLPEIKED

-355 SSLFDQTPLELKGH
+355 SSLFDKTPLELKGY
-369 EIRLLENKKLELYQ
+369 EIKLLDNKKLEIYK
-383 NSVLKKHENYQ
+383 NSVLKKHEEYQ
-394 EKKELPLLKYL
+394 KQKDLPLLEYL

-411 YKFTTTPKDI
+411 YDFTTTPKDI
-421 KDNTDTSESRLINPS
+421 KDNTNTSESVLINPS

-479 YQWDCENLKALRE
+479 YEDCKDLEALKG

-506 LNTLLTLRIC
+506 LNTLLTLRVC

-524 FLVSALNEMVLIAY
+524 FLVSALNEMVWIAY

-547 RHELRLE
+547 RYDLKLE

-559 IHHAQTGEIFNYKK
+559 IHYTPTGEIFNYKK

-621 LKYSYYIFEKG
+621 LKYSYYIFEEG
-632 KNTNNLETLPNID
+632 KNTNALETLPNID

-651 NSLVSRFAL
+651 NSLISRFNLNDDL
-660 KDKALLKTEKNK
+660 KKIPNIKQK
-672 NLEYYIAEY
+672 IQEY
-681 KELVKIYKDPKI
+681 KDLVAQYKDPNPLYPLNKQDLINKI
-693 LESLTR
+693 QDLKNTFSLTL
-699 PIKDSN
+699 KDPKTK
-705 AVRKYAKERLY
+705 A
-716 QELAQNPNKDF
+716 ELE
-727 KKALNDRIEKIKEA
+727 KAIEKHIKNYNFFALDDKSLLDGLNYFIPSLFGTPKLSPKEEEEA
-741 FKLTLEPPQKELK
+741 FAS
-754 FKKFLKEHL
+754 
-763 ELYGKSILEE
+763 YGRIR
-773 ANDNGLE
+773 
-780 LEALAL
+780 ALR
-786 EKKMAHEGLFHDYTP
+786 K
-801 YPKLDKTDKVVGL
+801 KLDDALSGG
-814 EHFNRYVLTSYK
+814 EY
-826 DLQDE
+826 Q
-831 NERYANALEWRFEFP
+831 NAFEWRFEFP
-846 EVLNDEGDFLGFDC
+846 EVLDDEGNFLGFDC

-878 LLQKQYQ
+878 LLEKQYQ

-897 FFALAY
+897 FFALAF
-903 HLLKEKGFNAFITSN
+903 HLLKEKGFSAFITSN

-927 KLRELLL
+927 KLREWLL
-934 KKTTLVSYMELNA
+934 KKTTIVSYMELNA

-954 AVDTSIMSFI
+954 TVDTSIIHFI
-964 KQTPPKE
+964 KQTPSKE
-971 SDFEYYEPT
+971 SEFKYYEPT
-980 PNDKDDLKSTPHLPM
+980 PDDKDDLKSTPPLPM

-1016 DKIESVG
+1016 DKMEQSG

-1028 WDIQIN
+1028 WDIQI
-1034 YGIKTGANEAFI
+1034 YRGILTGANEAFI
-1046 IPTEKREEILKNCD
+1046 ITTEKREEILNACKT
-1060 DAQKDE
+1060 QEE
-1066 RGMSERERTK
+1066 RKRT
-1076 ELIKPILRGKDIKRY
+1076 EALIKPILRGKDIKRY
-1091 SYEWADLWVIIAKFG
+1091 SYEWASLWVINTHNGYTSAFKSKIPPIDIEKYPVLKAHLD
-1106 SHEFLE
+1106 SHYDAIVTRSDQGDTPYNLRNCAYLE
-1112 VEYPTIYNHLLQ
+1112 
-1124 YKDQLEQR
+1124 
-1132 GQCRYSRGPQNSN
+1132 
-1145 KPYPG
+1145 
-1150 QHHWLELDNNPKD
+1150 
-1163 SYLQDFEKEKIVYG
+1163 DFEKEKIVYG

-1183 RFYLDNGE
+1183 RFYLDNGK
-1191 CELGVFYAEATSFI
+1191 CELGYFYAEATSFI

-1256 TEKNQELADKITDG
+1256 TPKNQELARKITDC
-1270 AKQILALKAK
+1270 AERILKSK
-1280 DPKANTQGLEKEID
+1280 EEDPKANTQGLEKEID

-1308 KTIENGQ
+1308 KIIEDGQ

>member
-1 MICFTRIPLKDFI
+1 MIKFAHISLKDFI
-14 KKHNPQEPKKETIEN
+14 KKYNPQEPKKETIEN
-29 FEKEINNLLEN
+29 FEKEINSLLEN
-40 APKQDDEEFQKNEI
+40 ASKQDYEESQKSKI
-54 NKFLKNTYGYDCN
+54 NKFLKNTYGYECDI
-67 TYKKVDSAIY
+67 YGKVDSAIY
-77 VDGEVRVL
+77 VGKEVWVL
-85 IEVKALNNRNEFPK
+85 IEVKALNNKNEFPK
-99 NRENPIS
+99 DRENPLS

-112 VLYFLEEIEKEKNNS
+112 VFYFLEKIENNNS
-127 LKHTIICNAHEFF
+127 LKHAIICNAHEFF
-140 LFDCKDLLFLKEDKR
+140 LFDCKDFCTLFQNDKEINKLH
-155 IKDFYKKCAKKEGT
+155 KDCTKKEGT
-169 DSSKPKFYKDLEQY
+169 DSKTKRFYSDLEEY
-183 LQEDFQGELRYT
+183 LKKDFKGELRYT
-195 HFNLSN
+195 HFNLNS

-215 QEVLLKQRKT
+215 HEVLLKQKKT

-251 GKILIKPSRTQN
+251 GKILIKQSRTQN
-263 SLSAA
+263 SLSDA
-268 LKKKYENLD
+268 LKKEYNNLD

-310 PFLTTENFKDFN
+310 PFLTIENFENFN

-336 SERSLNKED
+336 NERSKEIKED
-345 KILEKIPYLN
+345 KILGKIPYLN
-355 SSLFDQTPLELKGH
+355 SSLFDKTPLELKGH
-369 EIRLLENKKLELYQ
+369 EIKLLDNKKLEIYK
-383 NSVLKKHENYQ
+383 NSVLKKHEDYQ
-394 EKKELPLLKYL
+394 NEKDLPLLEYL
-405 FEFLRL
+405 FTFLSV
-411 YKFTTTPKDI
+411 YDFTTTPKDI
-421 KDNTDTSESRLINPS
+421 KDNKNTSESRLINPS

-461 YMCKESITPI
+461 YMCSESIEPI

-479 YQWDCENLKALRE
+479 YEWECKDLEALRG
-492 KIDRNFSNE
+492 KIDRNFSDQ

-506 LNTLLTLRIC
+506 LQVLLDLRIC

-524 FLVSALNEMVLIAY
+524 FLVSALNEMVRIAY

-547 RHELRLE
+547 RHSLRLE

-559 IHHAQTGEIFNYKK
+559 IQHTQTGEIFNYTKV
-573 PHSENDPHHQ
+573 HSENDLHHH

-588 FELKKDIIENCLFG
+588 FELKKSIIENCLFG

-621 LKYSYYIFEKG
+621 LKYSYYIFEEG
-632 KNTNNLETLPNID
+632 KNTNALETLPNID
-645 INIKCA
+645 INIKCG
-651 NSLVSRFAL
+651 NSLIFNFPLNSKLTIGQTLEFSKNLKAEIKEYKNSVMFYKEGL
-660 KDKALLKTEKNK
+660 GEKDKILQNIAKLKSLIINYFIEQHQAKRHLK
-672 NLEYYIAEY
+672 
-681 KELVKIYKDPKI
+681 
-693 LESLTR
+693 ESLKAFISEYGDGIFDISTAFGMEMLKIAR
-699 PIKDSN
+699 HKDNNYKFVPTLTKKQPSPIGVEAN
-705 AVRKYAKERLY
+705 RL
-716 QELAQNPNKDF
+716 L
-727 KKALNDRIEKIKEA
+727 IKIKECYE
-741 FKLTLEPPQKELK
+741 TLENLK
-754 FKKFLKEHL
+754 N
-763 ELYGKSILEE
+763 S
-773 ANDNGLE
+773 
-780 LEALAL
+780 
-786 EKKMAHEGLFHDYTP
+786 
-801 YPKLDKTDKVVGL
+801 KT
-814 EHFNRYVLTSYK
+814 
-826 DLQDE
+826 
-831 NERYANALEWRFEFP
+831 LEWRFEFP
-846 EVLNDEGDFLGFDC
+846 EVLDDEGDFLGFDC

-897 FFALAY
+897 FFALSY

-927 KLRELLL
+927 KLREWLL
-934 KKTTLVSYMELNA
+934 KKTTIVSYMELNA

-954 AVDTSIMSFI
+954 AVDTSIMNFI

-971 SDFEYYEPT
+971 SRFKYYEPT
-980 PNDKDDLKSTPHLPM
+980 PDDKNDLKSAHSLPM
-995 KQNALS
+995 RQNALS
-1001 TESFIFANATLLDLR
+1001 TESFIFADATLLDLR
-1016 DKIESVG
+1016 DKMESVG

-1046 IPTEKREEILKNCD
+1046 IPTEKREEILNACKT
-1060 DAQKDE
+1060 QEE
-1066 RGMSERERTK
+1066 RKRT
-1076 ELIKPILRGKDIKRY
+1076 EALIKPILRGKDIKRY
-1091 SYEWADLWVIIAKFG
+1091 AYEWAGEWLINTHNGYTSNLKFKIPPIDIEKYPALKSHLDSHWDTIATRSDQG
-1106 SHEFLE
+1106 DTPYHLRNCAYLE
-1112 VEYPTIYNHLLQ
+1112 
-1124 YKDQLEQR
+1124 
-1132 GQCRYSRGPQNSN
+1132 
-1145 KPYPG
+1145 
-1150 QHHWLELDNNPKD
+1150 
-1163 SYLQDFEKEKIVYG
+1163 DFEKEKIVYG

-1191 CELGVFYAEATSFI
+1191 CQLGYFYAEATSFI

-1245 AFIERLPIPQI
+1245 AFIERLPIPKI
-1256 TEKNQELADKITDG
+1256 TEKNQKLAHKITDC
-1270 AKQILALKAK
+1270 AKAILEAKEK
-1280 DPKANTQGLEKEID
+1280 DPKTNTQELEKEID
-1294 ALVYQLYH
+1294 ALVYQLYN

-1308 KTIENGQ
+1308 KIIENGQ